1 MISAAIAAIAVRLAF
16 WFRSRRRRRQ
26 AAGEQPA
33 DEAVAATTEVTT
45 DPGPEEP
52 HRTKAEADH

>member
-26 AAGEQPA
+26 AAGGQPA
-33 DEAVAATTEVTT
+33 DEAVAAT